1 MIQPLCSSFGTP
13 RERYREIQFWP
24 RETWRGNKGGCHRE
38 PLSCSSSIRPTVG
51 ISQGAGDEPG
61 WGYSH
66 SAFCLCV
73 LEDKWTSPLVP
84 LFSVWER
91 TQIARRQGAWNFC
104 EGGLGRKETV
114 LKFVTPNPSNS
125 LLTILG
131 DTLG

>member
-13 RERYREIQFWP
+13 REVPGNTVLAERNVA
-24 RETWRGNKGGCHRE
+24 GNKGGCHRQ
-38 PLSCSSSIRPTVG
+38 PLSCSCSIRPTVG

-61 WGYSH
+61 WGHSH
-66 SAFCLCV
+66 PAFRLCV
-73 LEDKWTSPLVP
+73 LEDKRTSPLVR

-91 TQIARRQGAWNFC
+91 TQLARRQGAWNFC

-114 LKFVTPNPSNS
+114 LKFATPNPSNS